1 MIKVLDATFTEN
13 GDLKLTLSGDQG
25 SLDSSFRLLLND
37 NETLFENLNFGVNG
51 GLVVTIPIE
60 QLSSQSSTVPGG
72 LELKFI
78 SNDGNISGPVTSIKV
93 YNSDSTK
100 QADPGILSNT
110 DLTPNQYSIVV
121 SDNPVTLSDTT
132 GANLTVITEAPSSQI
147 NEPLVNATG
156 AEVQGIESTKVESLN
171 DRQSKRQERQQERA
185 ERREQNEQDSLQVEA
200 NAVNTI
206 DVVPSQ
212 SQSTLTKR
220 EMRQVNKLEGRLSTI
235 EAKIQG
241 SSQEIQLIQQQ
252 IESQGGVAKRGQ
264 LNKLVRLDNR
274 ISRLTEQS
282 NEIQD
287 SISTTVDRYST
298 AQLNR
303 LERLDSNPSK
313 LTEQSNGIQDSISA
327 LTGRGI
333 ERVGKELLPQTLF
346 VSEGVA
352 KDPGGGSSKQ
362 DPNSVNITLTPDSAT
377 SDTSTSDTSTS
388 EVTVN
393 ASIGNV
399 TVTEGGAATFTVTL
413 DSAPSSAVT
422 LYYATSA
429 GTASNGS
436 DYTNTRGTLTIAA
449 GQTSKTF
456 TVPTKTD
463 TTDETTE
470 TATITLSRPS
480 SNVIIPN
487 GSNTADLVI
496 LDDDPEITIA
506 NQTVGESDGTATFT
520 ITLAQ
525 TVDEDLTVVYTT
537 STGETDGA
545 TDGTDYT
552 GTTGTVTVTAG
563 QTEATIEVPITSD
576 ADAEET
582 ETATLT
588 LSDPSNGSLISSTA
602 DLVITDDDPILTI
615 TNQTVAEGDGTATF
629 TVTLDKTGA
638 EDVTVIYT
646 TSTGSS
652 DGATDDTDYTGTTGT
667 LTVSAGATSGTIE
680 VPITDDSDTEATET
694 ATLTLS
700 SATSATITGDTT
712 TADLVITDDDDT
724 IITIANLTVAE

>member
-1 MIKVLDATFTEN
+1 MAATFGIGGSSRLMIKVLDATFTEN

-60 QLSSQSSTVPGG
+60 QLSTQSSTVSGD

-78 SNDGNISGPVTSIKV
+78 SNDSNNSGPVTSIKV

-100 QADPGILSNT
+100 QADPSILSST

-147 NEPLVNATG
+147 NEALVNATG

-171 DRQSKRQERQQERA
+171 DRQLKRQERQQERA

-352 KDPGGGSSKQ
+352 KDPGGGRSKQ
-362 DPNSVNITLTPDSAT
+362 DPNSVNITLTPDTAT
-377 SDTSTSDTSTS
+377 SDTSTPDTATS

-399 TVTEGGAATFTVTL
+399 TVTEGGSATFTVTL

-470 TATITLSRPS
+470 TATITLSKPS
-480 SNVIIPN
+480 SNVIIPD

-652 DGATDDTDYTGTTGT
+652 DGATDGHRLY
-667 LTVSAGATSGTIE
+667 
-680 VPITDDSDTEATET
+680 
-694 ATLTLS
+694 
-700 SATSATITGDTT
+700 GDNWD
-712 TADLVITDDDDT
+712 AHC
-724 IITIANLTVAE
+724 